1 MLNSNN
7 NLLPKK
13 HTLGGC
19 KWLLT
24 IFFHA
29 CGSRV
34 LLGGSTHSFLCLVI
48 SLSRVGPVS
57 TLDWDLTLHVPQR
70 RENLPSRDTQG
81 EGNGR

>member
-1 MLNSNN
+1 MAAY
-7 NLLPKK
+7 
-13 HTLGGC
+13 H
-19 KWLLT
+19 
-24 IFFHA
+24 IFP
-29 CGSRV
+29 RV
-34 LLGGSTHSFLCLVI
+34 WVARVVRGSTHSFLCLVI